1 MIWYNLYVVIL
12 GELKLQLN
20 MRMWRN
26 RQTRWLRVT
35 SRQCIYYLYWLK
47 RVYRFD
53 ICGATCK
60 KVHLGFGFEPC
71 KNFRSLY
78 CGCGGI
84 GRRAGFRCQS
94 SQGGMGSSP
103 FIRTKLSICLY
114 CRLTVF
120 LFNIN
125 LHNFKYLIIFWSLD
139 SQPYIQ
145 NKCEV

>member
-1 MIWYNLYVVIL
+1 MMWYNLYVVIL

-26 RQTRWLRVT
+26 RQTRWLRVM
-35 SRQCIYYLYWLK
+35 SRQCIYNLSWLK
-47 RVYRFD
+47 RIYRFD

-103 FIRTKLSICLY
+103 FIRTTYFEKTSAKPRFFQNSLSKSIN
-114 CRLTVF
+114 VF
-120 LFNIN
+120 
-125 LHNFKYLIIFWSLD
+125 
-139 SQPYIQ
+139 
-145 NKCEV
+145 EGE